1 MATLSTRKRGKTW
14 EWRFEKAPIN
24 GKRQQASKGGY
35 NTKAEAVKEGTKAL
49 NEYYNTGR
57 TFDSNEMSVADYLD
71 YWLENVIKQNIGTSY
86 TMNTYR
92 DYESKIRLHL
102 KPAFGEYRLS
112 SFQFAPD
119 KVQEWID
126 RMKSNGYAKSMVT
139 NTLACL
145 SGAMTYA
152 VVPLNYIQ
160 ANPCIYVKVGRMPVN
175 KKAKEKNEYVIS
187 QEDFKQIL
195 ERFPESS
202 NFYLSLI
209 VPYNT
214 GTRLSETFGI
224 DLYKDVDFV
233 NHTLTISQQMYKG
246 AGQWF
251 YRPPKYDSYRTIKI
265 GQTLEKALR
274 TEILNRKK
282 TMLEYGQYF
291 TRTYVTDKQ
300 QLIQLPSH
308 VKVPY
313 REVMPLCVKEN
324 GELLTP
330 DSFKYCARVIH
341 YELGNALFHSHCL
354 RHTHGTILA
363 ENGINPKTVMERLGH
378 KDISTT
384 LQTYTFNTDKM
395 ISNAVDIFEKVAN

>member
-126 RMKSNGYAKSMVT
+126 RMKSNGYTKSMVT

-246 AGQWF
+246 AGHWF

-265 GQTLEKALR
+265 GHTLEKALR

-330 DSFKYCARVIH
+330 DSFKYCAKVMH
-341 YELGNALFHSHCL
+341 HQLGSPLFHSHCL

-363 ENGINPKTVMERLGH
+363 ENGVNPKTVMERLGH
-378 KDISTT
+378 KDIKTT
-384 LQTYTFNTDKM
+384 LQIYTFNTDKM
-395 ISNAVDIFEKVAN
+395 ISNAVEIFEKIAN